1 MIVKT
6 RIFEFCNS
14 YYKNLSELATVMGI
28 SVSQIYRVREGKR
41 HINQKFIVGAMK
53 AFPNHKLD
61 DLFYLTPELPA
72 VNKNNHN
79 RHSAAVSTD
88 RPDAEEE
95 QVAQSP
101 QQIVERFISATE
113 EYEKHQKNHT
123 SATISMRDAFQE
135 IKRGVDLTN
144 KALIHLTN
152 SQN

>member
-6 RIFEFCNS
+6 RIFEFSNR

-41 HINQKFIVGAMK
+41 QINQKFIVGAMK

-61 DLFYLTPELPA
+61 DLFFLTPEVPA

-79 RHSAAVSTD
+79 RHSQAGSTD
-88 RPDAEEE
+88 RPDTGEQ

-113 EYEKHQKNHT
+113 EYEKHLKSHT
-123 SATISMRDAFQE
+123 SATINMRDASQE
-135 IKRGVDLTN
+135 IKRGIDLTN
-144 KALIHLTN
+144 KALIYLTN

>member
-6 RIFEFCNS
+6 RIFEFCNR
-14 YYKNLSELATVMGI
+14 YYRNLSELASVMEI

-53 AFPNHKLD
+53 AFPNLKLD

-72 VNKNNHN
+72 VNKNNHD
-79 RHSAAVSTD
+79 RHPITDSTSKQD
-88 RPDAEEE
+88 TEEE
-95 QVAQSP
+95 QVEQSP
-101 QQIVERFISATE
+101 QQIVEGFISATE
-113 EYEKHQKNHT
+113 DYKKHLKSHT
-123 SATISMRDAFQE
+123 SAAANMQDAFQE